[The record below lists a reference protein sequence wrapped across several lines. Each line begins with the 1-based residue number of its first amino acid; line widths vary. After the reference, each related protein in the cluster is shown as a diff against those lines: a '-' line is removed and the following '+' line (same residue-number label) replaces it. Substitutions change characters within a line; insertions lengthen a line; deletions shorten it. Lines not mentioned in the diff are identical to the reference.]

1 MRLWN
6 KEGEFPNI
14 SMILWCHWMSLNVVR
29 NYYNKD
35 SMILTIM
42 PFMVKSKSVGIPGF

>member
-14 SMILWCHWMSLNVVR
+14 SMIRWYHWMSHIVVR

>member
-6 KEGEFPNI
+6 NEGEFPNI
-14 SMILWCHWMSLNVVR
+14 SMILLCHWMSHTVVR

-42 PFMVKSKSVGIPGF
+42 PLMVKSKSVGIPGF